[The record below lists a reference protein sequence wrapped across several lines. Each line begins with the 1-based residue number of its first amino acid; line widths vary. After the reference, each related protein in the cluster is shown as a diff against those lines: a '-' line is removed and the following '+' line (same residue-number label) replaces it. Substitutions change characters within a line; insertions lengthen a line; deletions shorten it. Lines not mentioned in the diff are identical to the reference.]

1 MEKNILDQYEDA
13 CRLVE
18 ETQHDLRHLR
28 SAKHEIL
35 HDSVKGSNP
44 EFPYQ
49 PMSFHVSGISYA
61 VYDNPEAIAR
71 AEELLAERLET
82 ARQLRLRVEEWMNQQ
97 PPKIQRIVR
106 MRYIQK
112 RTWDQVAA
120 NMGMGTPDAPRKY
133 LDRFLSEDC

>member
-13 CRLVE
+13 CHLVE
-18 ETQHDLRHLR
+18 ETRHDLQHLLNT
-28 SAKHEIL
+28 KHEIL
-35 HDSVKGSNP
+35 HDSVIGSNP
-44 EFPYQ
+44 EFPYE

-61 VYDNPEAIAR
+61 NYSNPDAVR
-71 AEELLAERLET
+71 KMEELLKERLAT
-82 ARQLRLRVEEWMNQQ
+82 AAQLRLRVEEWMNQQ

-112 RTWDQVAA
+112 RTWEQVAA

>member
-13 CRLVE
+13 CRLAD
-18 ETQHDLRHLR
+18 ETQHDLQHLR

-49 PMSFHVSGISYA
+49 PMSFHVAGISYT

-71 AEELLAERLET
+71 AEELLAERL
-82 ARQLRLRVEEWMNQQ
+82 ALVKQLQLQVEEWMNRQ

-106 MRYIQK
+106 LKYIRK
-112 RTWDQVAA
+112 MTWEQVAA
-120 NMGMGTPDAPRKY
+120 NMGMGSPDAPRKY
-133 LDRFLSEDC
+133 LDRYLEDDC